1 MKIKVIKACT
11 FSFAPAEKIVYFI
24 VDEIC
29 ELPEDRAKHLIKH
42 NYAVEYSESEQ
53 KMDKTE
59 PENKMLNVK
68 HEENKAIDQDS
79 EVKVK
84 HEDSVE
90 KEEEEKE
97 KPKKRG
103 RPKKNK

>member
-11 FSFAPAEKIVYFI
+11 FSFAPAEKIVYFT
-24 VDEIC
+24 VGEVC
-29 ELPEDRAKHLIKH
+29 ELPADRAKRLIDN
-42 NYAVEYSESEQ
+42 NYAIEFNESEQIEQ

-59 PENKMLNVK
+59 SENKMLNVK
-68 HEENKAIDQDS
+68 HEDKTEN

-84 HEDSVE
+84 HEDSIE
-90 KEEEEKE
+90 E

>member
-11 FSFAPAEKIVYFI
+11 FSFAPAEKIVIFT
-24 VDEIC
+24 VGEIC
-29 ELPEDRAKHLIKH
+29 ELPEDRAKRLIDN
-42 NYAVEYSESEQ
+42 NYAIEFSESEQ

-59 PENKMLNVK
+59 PENKMFNPK
-68 HEENKAIDQDS
+68 GEDKSAD

-84 HEDSVE
+84 HEDSIEE
-90 KEEEEKE
+90 KEE